1 MEKQTQEIEAEQE
14 EGKKDSF
21 FHKNNWLISAIFGV
35 LTILSLLG
43 TVVTYTIKLEDGT
56 KLYYDVHLWDYFTN
70 RYEFNWTMYATIG
83 IITLG
88 IIFALLHKVHSGFDS
103 GAGMT
108 FILVIPMLAL
118 TREFFSNNSIENLKS
133 VSFGWG
139 SACSIAFSIA
149 AALFSITSSFADKP
163 IKTRDIAEDG
173 VLIAAAF
180 ILNLIK
186 IPMTTGGGSV
196 NFQMLPLFLIALRHG
211 PAHGLVCGG
220 IIYGL
225 ITCLTDGWGF
235 ATYPF
240 DYLIGFGSVM
250 VIGYF
255 KKFILSDKQTSYN
268 IKGEVFL
275 FIACAIATAIRFVGS
290 TASSMVVYGYSLEA
304 AVLYNAIYIP
314 VSGLIA
320 TVTIMFAY
328 GPLIKINQRYPA
340 R

>member
-1 MEKQTQEIEAEQE
+1 MEEQTQEIVAENESQTN
-14 EGKKDSF
+14 GF
-21 FHKNNWLISAIFGV
+21 FSKFNWLISAILGF
-35 LTILSLLG
+35 LSILSLLG
-43 TVVTYTIKLEDGT
+43 TVVTYVIKLEDGT
-56 KLYYDVHLWDYFTN
+56 KVYYDIHLWDYFTSH
-70 RYEFNWTMYATIG
+70 YEFNWTMYAT
-83 IITLG
+83 LG
-88 IIFALLHKVHSGFDS
+88 IIVLGIVFALLHKVHNGFDS

-108 FILVIPMLAL
+108 FILSIPMLAL

-139 SACSIAFSIA
+139 SACSIAFAIA
-149 AALFSITSSFADKP
+149 ASLFSISSSFSNKP

-255 KKFILSDKQTSYN
+255 SKFIFIENVTTYN
-268 IKGEVFL
+268 VKGEAMI
-275 FIACAIATAIRFVGS
+275 FIACLIATAIRFVGS
-290 TASSMVVYGYSLEA
+290 TASSMIVYGYSLKA
-304 AVLYNAIYIP
+304 AALYNAIYIP

-320 TVTIMFAY
+320 TATIMLVY
-328 GPLIKINQRYPA
+328 GPLIKINKRYPA